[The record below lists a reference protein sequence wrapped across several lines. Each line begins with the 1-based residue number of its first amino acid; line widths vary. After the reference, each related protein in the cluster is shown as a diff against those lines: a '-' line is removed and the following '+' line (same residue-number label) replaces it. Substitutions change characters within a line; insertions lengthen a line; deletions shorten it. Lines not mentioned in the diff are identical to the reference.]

1 VSQLRGPWRSAA
13 GRPLPGRSLPYPA
26 VSQQLATAL
35 RDTPGVG
42 VLVNRKG
49 HGELDD
55 ERLAVPTLPSRL
67 LGHLTP
73 SRSRAEH
80 LRSGETM
87 RFLGWLRRELQALG
101 EQLVFSVDP
110 RDPRPGMLLGDF
122 LDRLHRLGALR
133 GRLPEQAYRLAQRQ
147 EGESTLVFD
156 IEIAPAYPIDR
167 IRLTFVHDRH
177 AGGARVEMLNA

>member
-1 VSQLRGPWRSAA
+1 
-13 GRPLPGRSLPYPA
+13 
-26 VSQQLATAL
+26 
-35 RDTPGVG
+35 
-42 VLVNRKG
+42 
-49 HGELDD
+49 
-55 ERLAVPTLPSRL
+55 
-67 LGHLTP
+67 
-73 SRSRAEH
+73 
-80 LRSGETM
+80 M